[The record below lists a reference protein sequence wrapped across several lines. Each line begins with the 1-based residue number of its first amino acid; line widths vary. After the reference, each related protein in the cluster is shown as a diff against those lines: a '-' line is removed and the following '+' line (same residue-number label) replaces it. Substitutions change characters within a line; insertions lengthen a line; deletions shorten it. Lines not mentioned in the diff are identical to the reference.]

1 MRAPGCSPA
10 PAPLLPHSAL
20 SFSSS
25 SPPSRSH
32 PDTFLL
38 RLQVH
43 RVLLGNKTDLPDQ
56 RQIQPEQGEAMAR
69 EFGIKFFET
78 SAKTGQNVE
87 EGG

>member
-1 MRAPGCSPA
+1 MRDPGCSPA

-20 SFSSS
+20 SFLS
-25 SPPSRSH
+25 SPPFRSH
-32 PDTFLL
+32 PGTFLL

-87 EGG
+87 EGE